1 VFLSE
6 VMCGVGDAY
15 LGPCMQFGAVGSFVF
30 FLLRDCSVGVVGWGF
45 CFGDKGVL
53 ATVRWFCLGRRGW
66 GAWVISG
73 IWLRVGSGGDWYE
86 GTILVELGF
95 LRRPIIVTPLRTS
108 NLPSLSLTCRQEYLN
123 FIFFS
128 LSLSK

>member
-1 VFLSE
+1 
-6 VMCGVGDAY
+6 
-15 LGPCMQFGAVGSFVF
+15 
-30 FLLRDCSVGVVGWGF
+30 VGVVGWGF

-53 ATVRWFCLGRRGW
+53 ATVRWVFPR
-66 GAWVISG
+66 AE
-73 IWLRVGSGGDWYE
+73 RVGSMGDFRDLASGWQLGGGGEQWYE
-86 GTILVELGF
+86 GTILVELGL

-108 NLPSLSLTCRQEYLN
+108 NLPSLLTCRQEYSN

>member
-1 VFLSE
+1 MWELLD
-6 VMCGVGDAY
+6 GD
-15 LGPCMQFGAVGSFVF
+15 FVSGIRE
-30 FLLRDCSVGVVGWGF
+30 FLLPYVGYF
-45 CFGDKGVL
+45 
-53 ATVRWFCLGRRGW
+53 LGRRGW

-73 IWLRVGSGGDWYE
+73 IWLRVGSWGGGEQWYE
-86 GTILVELGF
+86 GTILVELGL

-123 FIFFS
+123 FILFS